1 MSEQAWA
8 EMLRMCN
15 TETFESVFKLGKRLG
30 AGAGGTVYLGT
41 HLGTGEMSA
50 IKNIDLAG
58 GGTKKVVRGEII
70 TSFKFDTFHDIT
82 NKTHIHPYRSTF

>member
-1 MSEQAWA
+1 MIASNLSEQAWA

-58 GGTKKVVRGEII
+58 GGTKKV
-70 TSFKFDTFHDIT
+70 
-82 NKTHIHPYRSTF
+82 IH